1 MDIITGC
8 VCSATHWLSQP
19 ASQPASTLL
28 SVVSR
33 LNHWHEIAHQNPAFV
48 SSQFIRPE
56 EPTRAAI
63 NSGTAIG
70 HVSTIWGNVSDWIA
84 CQNVIN
90 LFLFS
95 SFSLKIPIGKLCGW
109 AGAEHWR
116 RRNRKRATL
125 SMDTCQGTVF
135 LSAYRGIHYSQGP
148 LVRRFRIIIFLLV

>member
-1 MDIITGC
+1 MINGNYLLMRGHNYGLRVFSNALIEPT
-8 VCSATHWLSQP
+8 
-19 ASQPASTLL
+19 STLL

-70 HVSTIWGNVSDWIA
+70 HVSIIWGNVSDWIA

-95 SFSLKIPIGKLCGW
+95 SFSLKIPIGKLCGR
-109 AGAEHWR
+109 AGAEH
-116 RRNRKRATL
+116 
-125 SMDTCQGTVF
+125 
-135 LSAYRGIHYSQGP
+135 
-148 LVRRFRIIIFLLV
+148 